1 MKLNWGSGI
10 AVVYILFVIAV
21 LIAVVVF
28 MNQDV
33 SLETKDYY
41 AKGIAYQEQI
51 DKMNRAN
58 ELPEKLEIEQA
69 GNYLNFNF
77 PKIFRPNEIGGM
89 IYFYRP
95 SNKQQDFL
103 VNIQPDT
110 SGIQTVPVASIEKG
124 LWKIKI
130 EWAAKGNSYYNE
142 KIFMVN

>member
-10 AVVYILFVIAV
+10 AAVYIIFVIAV
-21 LIAVVVF
+21 LITVVVF

-58 ELPEKLEIEQA
+58 ELPEKLAIEQT
-69 GNYLNFNF
+69 GNYLNFSF
-77 PKIFRPNEIGGM
+77 PKIFNQHEIGGM

-95 SNKQQDFL
+95 SNNQKDFL
-103 VNIQPDT
+103 VNIQTDT
-110 SGIQTVPVASIEKG
+110 SGVQTIPVASIAKG
-124 LWKIKI
+124 LWKIKVD
-130 EWAAKGNSYYNE
+130 WSARNNTYYNE
-142 KIFMVN
+142 KILMVN